1 MRFETI
7 DAFDYLV
14 STYVSAI
21 EATGTKIPEDTVEL
35 IGTDPFKACEALN
48 DFALSC
54 NAITPELDAVLQNIY
69 EAMDADDARSDATPE
84 ACQRCLATFAR
95 VHVEIPDPEPEPEP
109 EESPEA
115 TEAAEDEA
123 GAAEEPKGRKR
134 RNRRNRKQDAEQAE
148 DTSEAN
154 TNTEA
159 SADQADTDNDS
170 KKPAKRTRTRK
181 DKKAEAAE
189 AGESTEANADTEAR
203 KSTKPKRTRKA
214 PKKATDKEEKSSEKA
229 APAAATFEGDALT
242 VDQAL
247 AILGC
252 SRPKLTKMIE
262 AGELPAYKK
271 GRSWQVSA
279 AAVLDKAAGL

>member
-54 NAITPELDAVLQNIY
+54 NAITPDLDAVLQNIY

-123 GAAEEPKGRKR
+123 GTAEEPKGRKR

-148 DTSEAN
+148 DTSEVN
-154 TNTEA
+154 TNAEV
-159 SADQADTDNDS
+159 SADQAETDDN

-181 DKKAEAAE
+181 GKKAEAAE
-189 AGESTEANADTEAR
+189 AGESTKASADTEA
-203 KSTKPKRTRKA
+203 KESAKPKRTRKA
-214 PKKATDKEEKSSEKA
+214 PKKAADKEEKSSEKA